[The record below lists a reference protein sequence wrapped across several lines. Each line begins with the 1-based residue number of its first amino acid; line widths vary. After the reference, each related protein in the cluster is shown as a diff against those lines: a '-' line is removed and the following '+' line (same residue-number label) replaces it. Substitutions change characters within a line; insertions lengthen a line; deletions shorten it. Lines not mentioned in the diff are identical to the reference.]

1 MGKPEKIAAGEFKA
15 KCLSLLDD
23 VALTGKELI
32 VTKRGKPVAKLVPV
46 TRTEG
51 VSLLKSIV
59 WEGDIVSPIGEGER
73 PLVTKNGTLRS
84 VPALQTI
91 W

>member
-1 MGKPEKIAAGEFKA
+1 MTMVKVETVAAGEFKA

-46 TRTEG
+46 TKTEG
-51 VSLLKSIV
+51 ASLLESIV
-59 WEGDIVSPIGEGER
+59 WEGDIISPIGEGWDAA
-73 PLVTKNGTLRS
+73 K
-84 VPALQTI
+84 
-91 W
+91 

>member
-1 MGKPEKIAAGEFKA
+1 MTMVKVERIAAGEFKA

-46 TRTEG
+46 TKTEG
-51 VSLLKSIV
+51 ASLLESIV
-59 WEGDIVSPIGEGER
+59 REGDIISPIGEGWDAA
-73 PLVTKNGTLRS
+73 K
-84 VPALQTI
+84 
-91 W
+91 

>member
-1 MGKPEKIAAGEFKA
+1 MTMVKVERVAAGEFKA

-46 TRTEG
+46 TKTEAA
-51 VSLLKSIV
+51 SLLESIV
-59 WEGDIVSPIGEGER
+59 WEGDIISPIGEGWDAA
-73 PLVTKNGTLRS
+73 K
-84 VPALQTI
+84 
-91 W
+91 

>member
-1 MGKPEKIAAGEFKA
+1 MTMVKVERVAAGEFKA

-46 TRTEG
+46 TKTEG
-51 VSLLKSIV
+51 ASLLESIV
-59 WEGDIVSPIGEGER
+59 WEGDIISPIGEGWDAA
-73 PLVTKNGTLRS
+73 K
-84 VPALQTI
+84 
-91 W
+91 

>member
-1 MGKPEKIAAGEFKA
+1 MTMAKLERVAAGEFKA

-46 TRTEG
+46 TKTEG
-51 VSLLKSIV
+51 ASLLESIV
-59 WEGDIVSPIGEGER
+59 WEGDIVSPIGEGWDAA
-73 PLVTKNGTLRS
+73 K
-84 VPALQTI
+84 
-91 W
+91 

>member
-1 MGKPEKIAAGEFKA
+1 MTMGKLETVAAGEFKA

-46 TRTEG
+46 TKTEG
-51 VSLLKSIV
+51 ASLLESIV
-59 WEGDIVSPIGEGER
+59 WERDIISPIGEGWDAA
-73 PLVTKNGTLRS
+73 K
-84 VPALQTI
+84 
-91 W
+91 

>member
-1 MGKPEKIAAGEFKA
+1 MTMAKVERVAAGEFKA

-46 TRTEG
+46 TKTEAA
-51 VSLLKSIV
+51 SLLESIV
-59 WEGDIVSPIGEGER
+59 WEGDIISPIGEGWDAA
-73 PLVTKNGTLRS
+73 K
-84 VPALQTI
+84 
-91 W
+91 